1 MDWADDI
8 AYSVHDL
15 EDFHRCGALPW
26 YKILDESSETSLV
39 QHAYASWF
47 GAPPGAE
54 GMLRESF
61 RRLKKMLTAVFSPLI
76 NEPYTGTSPQRQQLR
91 TLTSQ
96 LIGRYIHAAD
106 LVNDPTGVAIT
117 GAYETE
123 VPELAESS
131 WREERGQEV
140 VE

>member
-26 YKILDESSETSLV
+26 YKILDESSATSLV

-54 GMLRESF
+54 GMLRERF

-76 NEPYTGTSPQRQQLR
+76 NEPYTGTRPQRQQLR
-91 TLTSQ
+91 TLTSPMT
-96 LIGRYIHAAD
+96 GTYIPTAT
-106 LVNDPTGVAIT
+106 LVTVPTDGKRV
-117 GAYETE
+117 EK
-123 VPELAESS
+123 
-131 WREERGQEV
+131 EEEKA
-140 VE
+140 

>member
-76 NEPYTGTSPQRQQLR
+76 NEPYTGTRPQRQQL
-91 TLTSQ
+91 Q
-96 LIGRYIHAAD
+96 IGRAH
-106 LVNDPTGVAIT
+106 V
-117 GAYETE
+117 
-123 VPELAESS
+123 ELQSLMRISYA
-131 WREERGQEV
+131 V
-140 VE
+140 FCLKKKHK